1 LAREKVYPSPA
12 AALFDVFDGAVVL
25 VSGFA
30 GVGRPVVLL
39 QALKTSGVGGL
50 TLVCT
55 HGSWARTPTRVPS
68 PPDAPS
74 DGIEELVANGQVS
87 KIISPLPFA
96 PDYEPVDGPVNRGVV
111 AERWAAGQLEIEIIP
126 QSILAE
132 QLRCAGAGLGGV
144 FLPDAVGTRYAGGKE
159 SQTFDGQPTVL
170 ELPLKAD
177 FALIKAQAGDTLG
190 NLVYD
195 GTDRNWGP
203 VFAMAGSVAIAEVL
217 QLHEP
222 GGLDPELVI
231 TPGIFVNR
239 IIQGW

>member
-1 LAREKVYPSPA
+1 MLG
-12 AALFDVFDGAVVL
+12 DVFDGAVIL

-30 GVGRPVVLL
+30 GRGRPELLL
-39 QALKTSGVGGL
+39 QALQRSGVRGL

-55 HGSWARTPTRVPS
+55 HGPWVPPPIGVPS
-68 PPDAPS
+68 PPEAPADAI
-74 DGIEELVANGQVS
+74 GELVANRQVS

-96 PDYEPVDGPVNRGVV
+96 PGDGGVV
-111 AERWAAGQLEIEIIP
+111 AEQWAAGQLEIEIIP

-132 QLRCAGAGLGGV
+132 RLRCAGAGLGGV
-144 FLPDAVGTRYAGGKE
+144 FLPDAVGTRYAEGKE
-159 SQTFDGQPTVL
+159 TQTFEGQPTFL

-217 QLHEP
+217 RLHEP

-239 IIQGW
+239 IVQGG